1 MPHYKQ
7 NKRIIKYAL
16 ITLFTVFL
24 LPAVAA
30 HGDEKN
36 HTILGAGEISCRV
49 VLKNPEDKGLRKFYQ
64 NWAQG
69 WITATN
75 YFGDY
80 IRLGLEQKS
89 VTNGPLPNDIA
100 PREDVIWYK
109 ILSFCSEEPKALL
122 SDAVKELLNSQWR
135 KQAK

>member
-1 MPHYKQ
+1 MK
-7 NKRIIKYAL
+7 NFI
-16 ITLFTVFL
+16 LFPLLGISLLFL
-24 LPAVAA
+24 SSAQ
-30 HGDEKN
+30 GDEKN
-36 HTILGAGEISCRV
+36 YTILGAGEISCRV

-75 YFGDY
+75 YFGEH
-80 IRLGLEQKS
+80 IRLGLEQKTG
-89 VTNGPLPNDIA
+89 VKGPLPNDIA

-122 SDAVKELLNSQWR
+122 SDAVKELINSQWR

>member
-1 MPHYKQ
+1 M
-7 NKRIIKYAL
+7 
-16 ITLFTVFL
+16 
-24 LPAVAA
+24 
-30 HGDEKN
+30 
-36 HTILGAGEISCRV
+36 
-49 VLKNPEDKGLRKFYQ
+49 RKFYQ

-75 YFGDY
+75 YFGEY
-80 IRLGLEQKS
+80 IRLGLKQK
-89 VTNGPLPNDIA
+89 NGIKGPLPNDIA

-122 SDAVKELLNSQWR
+122 SDAVKELINSQWR

>member
-1 MPHYKQ
+1 MSYYKQ
-7 NKRIIKYAL
+7 RKPIMKHAL
-16 ITLFTVFL
+16 ITLLAVML

-36 HTILGAGEISCRV
+36 YTILGAGEISCRV

-75 YFGDY
+75 YFGEH
-80 IRLGLEQKS
+80 IRLGLEQKTG
-89 VTNGPLPNDIA
+89 VNGPLPNDIA

-122 SDAVKELLNSQWR
+122 SDAVKELINSQWR